1 MKARQISSERR
12 NGPPTGVNDPFMPL
26 CGLSQLTAAPLP
38 WGSRA
43 SAIAPSARRR
53 SSGPSSVE
61 RAPSTL
67 GFVVPRAGRVEVVV
81 IATSSSDLLDRP
93 RIGKETEQPALA
105 TASSSTV
112 ATAAGRMGGA
122 RRSRLWFAARA
133 GLYKLAVQHQITDC
147 ARPTLNQ
154 NLPRIRHVERLTP
167 GDFTEV
173 DEPFAL
179 FASWLEE
186 AARSEPNDPNGMALS
201 TVDAEGLPNVRMVLL
216 KGHDRDGFVFY
227 TNTQSQKGEELLG
240 QGKAAALFHWKSL
253 RRQVRIR
260 GPVSIVSDA
269 EADAYFQSG
278 ARDSRIGAWAS
289 QQSRPLES
297 RFALEKA
304 VAGYVA
310 KFGLGE
316 IP

>member
-1 MKARQISSERR
+1 M
-12 NGPPTGVNDPFMPL
+12 
-26 CGLSQLTAAPLP
+26 
-38 WGSRA
+38 
-43 SAIAPSARRR
+43 
-53 SSGPSSVE
+53 
-61 RAPSTL
+61 
-67 GFVVPRAGRVEVVV
+67 
-81 IATSSSDLLDRP
+81 
-93 RIGKETEQPALA
+93 
-105 TASSSTV
+105 
-112 ATAAGRMGGA
+112 
-122 RRSRLWFAARA
+122 
-133 GLYKLAVQHQITDC
+133 
-147 ARPTLNQ
+147 
-154 NLPRIRHVERLTP
+154 ERLTP

-253 RRQVRIR
+253 RRQVRLR

-269 EADAYFQSG
+269 EADAYFQSRP
-278 ARDSRIGAWAS
+278 RDSRIGAWAS

-304 VAGYVA
+304 VASYAA
-310 KFGLGE
+310 KFGLST
-316 IP
+316 IPRPPHWTGFRIDPVYIEFWRDGAFRLHDRVVFRRASAAEPWTRTRLYP

>member
-1 MKARQISSERR
+1 M
-12 NGPPTGVNDPFMPL
+12 
-26 CGLSQLTAAPLP
+26 
-38 WGSRA
+38 
-43 SAIAPSARRR
+43 
-53 SSGPSSVE
+53 
-61 RAPSTL
+61 
-67 GFVVPRAGRVEVVV
+67 
-81 IATSSSDLLDRP
+81 
-93 RIGKETEQPALA
+93 
-105 TASSSTV
+105 
-112 ATAAGRMGGA
+112 
-122 RRSRLWFAARA
+122 
-133 GLYKLAVQHQITDC
+133 
-147 ARPTLNQ
+147 
-154 NLPRIRHVERLTP
+154 ERLTP
-167 GDFTEV
+167 GDFTEA

-269 EADAYFQSG
+269 EADAYFQSRP
-278 ARDSRIGAWAS
+278 RDSRIGAWAS

-304 VAGYVA
+304 VASYAA
-310 KFGLGE
+310 KFGLGT
-316 IP
+316 IPRPPYWTGFRIDPVYIEFWRDGAFRLHDRVVFRRASAAEPWTRTRLYP